1 MQLQYLVRRLIQF
14 GFVLWGAAT
23 LNFLIPRLA
32 PGNPVRERLMS
43 AMQQTGP
50 MQQGIEEMVRSYNIQ
65 FGLDQPLYV
74 QYFKYMGSALRLDF
88 GYSIAQYPVKV
99 LPLILNALPWTI
111 GLLSVATFL
120 SFTVGSLLGALLAWP
135 RAPRAFRY
143 LVPPLMGLSSI
154 PYYLLGL
161 ILVYVL
167 GLMVPLFPVSGGYS
181 IGSTVTLSLPFV
193 VDVIRHAALPSLSII
208 LAAIGFWALGMRAMM
223 VTTEGEDYM
232 VFADAKGLRPR
243 RIFLRYA
250 ARNAILPQM
259 TSLVLQLGHIVSG
272 SVIVEIVFGYP
283 GIGNLLFQA
292 ISASDYFV
300 IYGVVFM
307 TVLAITFATL
317 LIDLVYPLLDP
328 RIVYRGAR

>member
-1 MQLQYLVRRLIQF
+1 VQLQYLARRLIQF

-50 MQQGIEEMVRSYNIQ
+50 MQQGLEEMVRSYNIQ

-74 QYFKYMGSALRLDF
+74 QYFKYMASALRLDF

-99 LPLILNALPWTI
+99 MPLILSALPWTI
-111 GLLSVATFL
+111 GLLFVATLL
-120 SFTVGSLLGALLAWP
+120 SFSVGSLLGALLAWP
-135 RAPRAFRY
+135 RAPRALRF
-143 LVPPLMGLSSI
+143 LVPPLMALSSV

-161 ILVYVL
+161 IMVYL
-167 GLMVPLFPVSGGYS
+167 LALSLPLFPLSGGYS
-181 IGSTVTLSLPFV
+181 IGTTVQLNTPFV
-193 VDVIRHAALPSLSII
+193 LDVVRHAILPSLSIV

-250 ARNAILPQM
+250 ARNAILPQI
-259 TSLVLQLGHIVSG
+259 TSLAIQLGHIVSG

-300 IYGVVFM
+300 IYGVVFI

-317 LIDLVYPLLDP
+317 LIDLVYPLIDP
-328 RIVYRGAR
+328 RIVYRQA

>member
-1 MQLQYLVRRLIQF
+1 MPLHYLSRRLIQF

-32 PGNPVRERLMS
+32 PGNPVRERLMG
-43 AMQQTGP
+43 AMQTTGP
-50 MQQGIEEMVRSYNIQ
+50 MQQGIEEMVRAYNIQ

-74 QYFKYMGSALRLDF
+74 QYFKYMGAALQLDF

-111 GLLSVATFL
+111 GLLSVATLL

-135 RAPRAFRY
+135 RAPRALRLF
-143 LVPPLMGLSSI
+143 VPPLMGLSSI

-161 ILVYVL
+161 ILVYAL
-167 GLMVPLFPVSGGYS
+167 GLVIQLFPLTGGYS
-181 IGSTVTLSLPFV
+181 IGTTIQPSLPFAIDV
-193 VDVIRHAALPSLSII
+193 VRHAVLPSLSII
-208 LAAIGFWALGMRAMM
+208 LAAVGFWALGMRAMM
-223 VTTEGEDYM
+223 ITTEGEDYM
-232 VFADAKGLRPR
+232 VFAEAKGLRSR

-250 ARNAILPQM
+250 ARNAILPQI
-259 TSLVLQLGHIVSG
+259 TALVIQLGHIVSG

-300 IYGVVFM
+300 IYGVVFI

-328 RIVYRGAR
+328 RIVYRRA

>member
-1 MQLQYLVRRLIQF
+1 MQVRYLARRLVQF

-32 PGNPVRERLMS
+32 PGNPVRERLVS

-50 MQQGIEEMVRSYNIQ
+50 MQQGIEEMVRSYNVQ

-74 QYFKYMGSALRLDF
+74 QYFKYMGAVVRFDF

-99 LPLILNALPWTI
+99 VPLILNALPWTI
-111 GLLSVATFL
+111 GLLSVATVL
-120 SFTVGSLLGALLAWP
+120 SFTLGSLLGALLAWP
-135 RAPRAFRY
+135 RAPRALRL
-143 LVPPLMGLSSI
+143 LVPPLMTLSSI

-161 ILVYVL
+161 VLVYL
-167 GLMVPLFPVSGGYS
+167 LALSAPIFPLSGGYS
-181 IGSTVTLSLPFV
+181 IGSTAQLSLPFV
-193 VDVIRHAALPSLSII
+193 LDVVRHAALPSLSII

-232 VFADAKGLRPR
+232 VLADAKGLRPR

-259 TSLVLQLGHIVSG
+259 TSLVIQLGHIVSG

-300 IYGVVFM
+300 IYGVVFI

-328 RIVYRGAR
+328 RIVYSRA

>member
-1 MQLQYLVRRLIQF
+1 VPLQYLARRLLQF

-32 PGNPVRERLMS
+32 PGNPVRERLMG
-43 AMQQTGP
+43 AMQTTGP

-74 QYFKYMGSALRLDF
+74 QYLKYMSAALQLDF

-111 GLLSVATFL
+111 GLLTVATLL

-135 RAPRAFRY
+135 RAPRTLRY
-143 LVPPLMGLSSI
+143 FVPPLMALSSI

-161 ILVYVL
+161 MLVYLL
-167 GLMVPLFPVSGGYS
+167 GLVVPLFPVSGGYS
-181 IGSTVTLSLPFV
+181 IGTIVQPSLPFAIDV
-193 VDVIRHAALPSLSII
+193 VRHAALPSLSII
-208 LAAIGFWALGMRAMM
+208 LAAVGFWALGMRAMM
-223 VTTEGEDYM
+223 ITTEGEDYM
-232 VFADAKGLRPR
+232 VFAEAKGLRSR
-243 RIFLRYA
+243 QIFFRYA
-250 ARNAILPQM
+250 ARNAILPQV
-259 TSLVLQLGHIVSG
+259 TSLVIQLGHIVSG

-300 IYGVVFM
+300 IYGVVFI

-328 RIVYRGAR
+328 RIIYRRA

>member
-1 MQLQYLVRRLIQF
+1 VPLHYLSRRLIQF

-32 PGNPVRERLMS
+32 PGNPVRERLMA
-43 AMQQTGP
+43 AMQTTGP

-74 QYFKYMGSALRLDF
+74 QYFKYMGAALQLDF

-111 GLLSVATFL
+111 GLLSVATLL

-135 RAPRAFRY
+135 RAPRALRFF
-143 LVPPLMGLSSI
+143 VPPLMGQSSI

-161 ILVYVL
+161 ILVYIL
-167 GLMVPLFPVSGGYS
+167 GLVIRLFPVSGGYS
-181 IGSTVTLSLPFV
+181 IGTTIQPSLAFAIDV
-193 VDVIRHAALPSLSII
+193 VHHAALPALSII
-208 LAAIGFWALGMRAMM
+208 LAAVGFWALGMRAMM
-223 VTTEGEDYM
+223 ITTEGEDYM
-232 VFADAKGLRPR
+232 VFAEAKGLRSR

-250 ARNAILPQM
+250 ARNAILPQI
-259 TSLVLQLGHIVSG
+259 TALVIQLGHIVSG

-300 IYGVVFM
+300 IYGVVFI

-328 RIVYRGAR
+328 RIVYRRG

>member
-1 MQLQYLVRRLIQF
+1 MQLRYLTRRLIQF

-32 PGNPVRERLMS
+32 PGNPVRERLVS
-43 AMQQTGP
+43 AMQQSGP

-74 QYFKYMGSALRLDF
+74 QYLKYMGAAVRLDF
-88 GYSIAQYPVKV
+88 GYSITQYPVKV

-111 GLLSVATFL
+111 GLLAIATIV

-135 RAPRAFRY
+135 RAPRALRL
-143 LVPPLMGLSSI
+143 LVPPLMALSSI

-161 ILVYVL
+161 IMVYVL
-167 GLMVPLFPVSGGYS
+167 ALSAPVFPLSGGYS
-181 IGSTVTLSLPFV
+181 IGSTVQLSLPFV
-193 VDVIRHAALPSLSII
+193 LDVVRHAALPSLSIT
-208 LAAIGFWALGMRAMM
+208 LAAVGFWALGMRAMM
-223 VTTEGEDYM
+223 VTIEGEDYM
-232 VFADAKGLRPR
+232 LMADAKGLRTQ

-259 TSLVLQLGHIVSG
+259 TSLVIQLGHIVSG

-300 IYGVVFM
+300 IYGVVFI

-317 LIDLVYPLLDP
+317 LIDLLYPLLDP
-328 RIVYRGAR
+328 RIIYKRA

>member
-1 MQLQYLVRRLIQF
+1 MPLQYLTRRLIQF

-32 PGNPVRERLMS
+32 PGNPVRERLMG
-43 AMQQTGP
+43 AMQTTGP

-74 QYFKYMGSALRLDF
+74 QYFKYMGAALQLDF
-88 GYSIAQYPVKV
+88 GYSIAQYPMKV

-111 GLLSVATFL
+111 GLLSVATLL

-135 RAPRAFRY
+135 RAPRALRY
-143 LVPPLMGLSSI
+143 FVPPLMGLSSI

-161 ILVYVL
+161 ILVYLL
-167 GLMVPLFPVSGGYS
+167 GLVVQLFPVTGGYS
-181 IGSTVTLSLPFV
+181 IGTTIQPTPAFA
-193 VDVIRHAALPSLSII
+193 VDVVRHAALPSLSII

-223 VTTEGEDYM
+223 ITTEGEDYM
-232 VFADAKGLRPR
+232 VFAEAKGLRSR

-250 ARNAILPQM
+250 ARNAILPQI
-259 TSLVLQLGHIVSG
+259 TALVIQLGHIVSG

-300 IYGVVFM
+300 IYGVVFI

-328 RIVYRGAR
+328 RIAYRRA

>member
-1 MQLQYLVRRLIQF
+1 VPLQYLTRRLIQF

-23 LNFLIPRLA
+23 LNFVIPRLA
-32 PGNPVRERLMS
+32 PGNPVRERLMG
-43 AMQQTGP
+43 AMQTTGP

-74 QYFKYMGSALRLDF
+74 QYFKYMGAAVQLDF
-88 GYSIAQYPVKV
+88 GYSIVQYPVKV

-111 GLLSVATFL
+111 GLLSVATLL

-135 RAPRAFRY
+135 RAPRALRFF
-143 LVPPLMGLSSI
+143 VPPLMGLSSI

-167 GLMVPLFPVSGGYS
+167 GLVVQLFPVSGGYS
-181 IGSTVTLSLPFV
+181 IGTTIQPSLPFAL
-193 VDVIRHAALPSLSII
+193 DVARHAALPSLSII

-223 VTTEGEDYM
+223 ITTEGEDYM
-232 VFADAKGLRPR
+232 VFAEAKGLRAK

-259 TSLVLQLGHIVSG
+259 TALVIQLGHIVSG

-292 ISASDYFV
+292 ISATDYFV
-300 IYGVVFM
+300 IYGVVFI

-328 RIVYRGAR
+328 RIAYRRA